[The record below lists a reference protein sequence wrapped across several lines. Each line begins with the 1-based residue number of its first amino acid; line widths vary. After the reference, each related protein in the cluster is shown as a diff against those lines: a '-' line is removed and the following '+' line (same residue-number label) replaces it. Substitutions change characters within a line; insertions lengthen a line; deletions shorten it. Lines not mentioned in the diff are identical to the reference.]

1 MDLSLIPQAFA
12 QGAPGGAQPS
22 PAPMWPM
29 FLMLIGVFYFF
40 IIRPQFKKQKETQK
54 MLDTV
59 SKGNRVVTIGGICG
73 TVLNIKDKKNDGV
86 GEDIVVVKVSDTTK
100 LEILKSSIARV
111 ILSSKEEKSS

>member
-1 MDLSLIPQAFA
+1 MDLSLIPQALA
-12 QGAPGGAQPS
+12 QGAANGAKPS

-40 IIRPQFKKQKETQK
+40 IIRPQFKKQKDTQK
-54 MLDTV
+54 MLNTV
-59 SKGNRVVTIGGICG
+59 SKGDHVVTIGGICG
-73 TVLNIKDKKNDGV
+73 TVINIKDKKNDGV

-111 ILSSKEEKSS
+111 IVRATEEKSS